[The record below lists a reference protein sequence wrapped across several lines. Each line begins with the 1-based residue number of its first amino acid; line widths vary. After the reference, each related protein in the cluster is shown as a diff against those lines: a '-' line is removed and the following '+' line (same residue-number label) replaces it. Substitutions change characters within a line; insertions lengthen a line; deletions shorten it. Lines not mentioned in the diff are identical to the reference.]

1 MAINEYRAPIMG
13 AVIAGKALFGAPSD
27 RASGHPR
34 GQGHGGLRAR
44 FCTAV
49 LPGGGAAPSS
59 KSKKTIIFG
68 REKMTKSNFTVPVL
82 LLSGVAAI
90 AFSTPAFAQ
99 SSNAS
104 VPPQGV
110 QASNSGD
117 IVVTA
122 TRRAEKLI
130 ETPQSISVI
139 SSEDLKKLNAVQF
152 VDFANTVPGLQFTTQ
167 GAGFTSIKLRGVTT
181 GTDVGPTVGIYVDD
195 VPYGSNTFFGQGGQ
209 LTLDPTLFDLDRV
222 EVLRG
227 PQGTLYGASSMGGVL
242 KYVTTAPS
250 LSGFEGIAQA
260 GISSTRFGGISYN
273 GSATVN
279 VPFADKVAVRA
290 TGYYSRNG
298 GYVDNIER
306 DENNVDRAATYGGRV
321 DVLLKPSDT
330 FSLRLTGFAQNIR
343 RDGNLYGEFTLA
355 GDPITTPLEQS
366 HPLAEPFRS
375 NFRLVSA
382 TANYDFDWATL
393 TAVTAYQVQRAS
405 FFSDVSGPYVPLL
418 NSIGVPAAAAAT
430 PSSAKTK
437 RFTEEVRLASRSGGR
452 VEWLIG
458 GYYSH
463 EKTIFSQELQAF
475 DANFNVL
482 PVNLLT
488 ANIPTTL
495 EEFAAFGNLTYRF
508 SDKFDVTGGLRVAHN
523 NQSFEQFGSGLL
535 TGSRP
540 YTTSSETVTTYLAN
554 ARYHFSKQVV
564 GYVRFATGYR
574 PGGPNVVVFDPVTGA
589 QLNSPSFASDNLK
602 SYEVGLKAET
612 ADRTFSVDAS
622 AYYIDWSNIQIVG
635 AVLGLTNLTNAGG
648 AGIKGAELVLTAR
661 PDRRTTITGAFAYN
675 DGRLTDADPTLGGRD
690 GERLPNSPHF
700 TATVNADWVLTE
712 SNFKPTIG
720 ATLRYVS
727 DRTASFDASVSAPQ
741 YHLPDYT
748 SVDLRAGATFGRVGA
763 QLFVRNLFD
772 VRGQLSAFTAVAA
785 LGAPAQVSIL
795 QPRTVG
801 LNLTTRF

>member
-1 MAINEYRAPIMG
+1 
-13 AVIAGKALFGAPSD
+13 
-27 RASGHPR
+27 
-34 GQGHGGLRAR
+34 
-44 FCTAV
+44 
-49 LPGGGAAPSS
+49 
-59 KSKKTIIFG
+59 
-68 REKMTKSNFTVPVL
+68 MTKSTFNIRALV
-82 LLSGVAAI
+82 LSGVAAI

-104 VPPQGV
+104 APAAGADAPT
-110 QASNSGD
+110 SSD
-117 IVVTA
+117 IIVTA

-195 VPYGSNTFFGQGGQ
+195 VPYGSNTFFGQGAQ
-209 LTLDPTLFDLDRV
+209 LTLDPGLFDIDRV

-242 KYVTTAPS
+242 KYVTPVPS
-250 LSGFEGIAQA
+250 LNGFEGVAQS
-260 GISSTRFGGISYN
+260 GISTTRFGGISYD

-279 VPFADKVAVRA
+279 VPLADKVAIRA

-306 DENNVDRAATYGGRV
+306 DDNNVDRAATYGGRL
-321 DVLLKPSDT
+321 DVLLKPSDA
-330 FSLRLTGFAQNIR
+330 FSLRLTGFAQDIR
-343 RDGNLYGEFTLA
+343 RDGNLYGEYTLA
-355 GDPITTPLEQS
+355 GDPITTPLDQS

-375 NFRLVSA
+375 DFRLVSA

-393 TAVTAYQVQRAS
+393 TSVTAYQTQNA
-405 FFSDVSGPYVPLL
+405 FFDSDVSGPYVPLL

-430 PSSAKTK
+430 PSTAKTK
-437 RFTEEVRLASRSGGR
+437 RFTEELRLASQSGGR

-463 EKTIFSQELQAF
+463 EKTDYTQQLQAF
-475 DANFNVL
+475 DANFDLL
-482 PVNLLT
+482 PVVLLD

-508 SDKFDVTGGLRVAHN
+508 SDKFDVTGGIRVAHN

-564 GYVRFATGYR
+564 GYFRFATGYR
-574 PGGPNVVVFDPVTGA
+574 PGGPNVVLFDPVTGA
-589 QLNSPSFASDNLK
+589 QLNSPSFASDSLK

-635 AVLGLTNLTNAGG
+635 AVLGLTNLGNAGD
-648 AGIKGAELVLTAR
+648 AGIKGAELTLTAR
-661 PDRRTTITGAFAYN
+661 PDHRTTITGAFAYN

-700 TATVNADWVLTE
+700 TATVNADWVLVE
-712 SNFKPTIG
+712 SDFKPTFG

-727 DRTASFDASVSAPQ
+727 DRTASFDASLSAPQ

-748 SVDLRAGATFGRVGA
+748 SVDLRAGATFGRVNA
-763 QLFVRNLFD
+763 QLFVHNLFD

-785 LGAPAQVSIL
+785 LGAPVQVSIL

-801 LNLTTRF
+801 LSLTTRF